1 MAILTAWFKPDV
13 ALDEP
18 VALSCSGFLAIVSKR
33 ESKKPRNRKPE
44 ETP

>member
-1 MAILTAWFKPDV
+1 MAILTARFKPGV
-13 ALDEP
+13 ALEGP

-33 ESKKPRNRKPE
+33 ESKKPRNRQPE